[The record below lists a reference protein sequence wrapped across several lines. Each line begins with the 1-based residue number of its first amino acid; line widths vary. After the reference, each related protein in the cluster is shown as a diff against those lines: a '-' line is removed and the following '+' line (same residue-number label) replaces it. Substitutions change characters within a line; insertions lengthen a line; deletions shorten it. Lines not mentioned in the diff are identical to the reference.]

1 MKFRA
6 LEIGSG
12 DAFLIETEKEKI
24 LFDSG
29 GSGSKIKNLIKNNQK
44 INYNFAQ

>member
-12 DAFLIETEKEKI
+12 DAFLIEQKKKKFFLIQEVVDLKLKI
-24 LFDSG
+24 
-29 GSGSKIKNLIKNNQK
+29 
-44 INYNFAQ
+44 

>member
-12 DAFLIETEKEKI
+12 DAFLIEQKKKK
-24 LFDSG
+24 D
-29 GSGSKIKNLIKNNQK
+29 KNYGLG
-44 INYNFAQ
+44 F

>member
-1 MKFRA
+1 MLFRA

-12 DAFLIETEKEKI
+12 DAFLMETEDKRI

-29 GSGSKIKNLIKNNQK
+29 GADQK
-44 INYNFAQ
+44 